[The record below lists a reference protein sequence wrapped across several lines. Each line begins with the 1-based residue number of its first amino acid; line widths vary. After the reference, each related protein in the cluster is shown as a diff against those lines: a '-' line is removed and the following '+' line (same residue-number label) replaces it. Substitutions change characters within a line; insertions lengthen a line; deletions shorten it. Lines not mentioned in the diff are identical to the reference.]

1 MKIIIY
7 LEMEELRRR
16 LFNSIDIVMEKD
28 YVVLD
33 QLTKLELQA
42 KLLSLHIIAGES
54 ILTVLKMLKEE
65 LIRFI
70 LDLNMCYM
78 DVTEEETSTEDVI
91 NIMND
96 TQYNGFGY
104 NANYVYDSQY
114 NVGYSA
120 DYVSQIDWSHSNQYS
135 ENSYW
140 SHQDQ
145 FQNYTYPQEYGWN
158 GAIQY

>member
-1 MKIIIY
+1 MKI
-7 LEMEELRRR
+7 LAPG
-16 LFNSIDIVMEKD
+16 NPK
-28 YVVLD
+28 
-33 QLTKLELQA
+33 
-42 KLLSLHIIAGES
+42 
-54 ILTVLKMLKEE
+54 
-65 LIRFI
+65 
-70 LDLNMCYM
+70 
-78 DVTEEETSTEDVI
+78 
-91 NIMND
+91 
-96 TQYNGFGY
+96 YNGVGY

>member
-54 ILTVLKMLKEE
+54 ILTVLKMSKED
-65 LIRFI
+65 LFKFI
-70 LDLNMCYM
+70 LDLN
-78 DVTEEETSTEDVI
+78 I
-91 NIMND
+91 R
-96 TQYNGFGY
+96 GR
-104 NANYVYDSQY
+104 
-114 NVGYSA
+114 
-120 DYVSQIDWSHSNQYS
+120 QILFN
-135 ENSYW
+135 
-140 SHQDQ
+140 
-145 FQNYTYPQEYGWN
+145 
-158 GAIQY
+158 

>member
-1 MKIIIY
+1 MKI
-7 LEMEELRRR
+7 R
-16 LFNSIDIVMEKD
+16 LVIFSYKNPPKKSFVMK
-28 YVVLD
+28 
-33 QLTKLELQA
+33 
-42 KLLSLHIIAGES
+42 
-54 ILTVLKMLKEE
+54 ILAPGNPK
-65 LIRFI
+65 
-70 LDLNMCYM
+70 
-78 DVTEEETSTEDVI
+78 
-91 NIMND
+91 
-96 TQYNGFGY
+96 YNGVGY